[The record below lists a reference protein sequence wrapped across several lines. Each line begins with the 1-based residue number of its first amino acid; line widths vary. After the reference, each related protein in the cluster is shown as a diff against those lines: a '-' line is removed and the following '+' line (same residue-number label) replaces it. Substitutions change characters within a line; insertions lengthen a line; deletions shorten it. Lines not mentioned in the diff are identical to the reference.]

1 MGNLSNK
8 RFDIES
14 ALGAFFGSK
23 NESQIANLNYD
34 IEKRDSSSIRKRL
47 IKSRKD
53 FLHVISQ
60 SGDKTSHK
68 ETENGF
74 ILRNVDIKKN
84 KVTGQTFTEIN
95 TVQFFIQDE
104 NTQVRMRNITIDRI
118 EKVQHVERN
127 SISFDLNKLLNCRG
141 LTDSR
146 ENFMDQVRGMFH
158 QLQGGQASQL
168 RLE

>member
-1 MGNLSNK
+1 MGNLSNQ

-14 ALGAFFGSK
+14 ALGTFFGSK
-23 NESQIANLNYD
+23 NESQIANLNYE
-34 IEKRDSSSIRKRL
+34 IEKTETSSIRKRL

-60 SGDKTSHK
+60 SGDTTSHK

-84 KVTGQTFTEIN
+84 KLTGQTFTEIN
-95 TVQFFIQDE
+95 TVQFFVQKD

-118 EKVQHVERN
+118 EKVQHIERN
-127 SISFDLNKLLNCRG
+127 SISFDLTKFLNSKR

-146 ENFMDQVRGMFH
+146 ENFMEQVRGMFL
-158 QLQGGQASQL
+158 QLHGGTQGQL

>member
-23 NESQIANLNYD
+23 NESEIANLNYE
-34 IEKRDSSSIRKRL
+34 IEKKDTSSIRKRL

-60 SGDKTSHK
+60 SGDKTTHK

-74 ILRNVDIKKN
+74 IIRNVDIKKN
-84 KVTGQTFTEIN
+84 KLTGQTFTEIN
-95 TVQFFIQDE
+95 TVQFFHQKE
-104 NTQVRMRNITIDRI
+104 STQVRMRNITIDRV

-127 SISFDLNKLLNCRG
+127 SISFDLNKLLNSRR
-141 LTDSR
+141 LSDSR
-146 ENFMDQVRGMFH
+146 ENFMEQVRGMFH
-158 QLQGGQASQL
+158 HLNGQNQL